1 MTAVLLAE
9 VGPAERKGRFRKRKD
24 SMGIARSFCKSS
36 VNIWLIY
43 FTFQKPI
50 LLGEQVTVR
59 RSM

>member
-1 MTAVLLAE
+1 
-9 VGPAERKGRFRKRKD
+9 
-24 SMGIARSFCKSS
+24 MGIARSFCKSS